1 MFCRL
6 RSLHRHNKTA
16 VQGKPQSHKVKTSTN
31 HSRSS
36 SYKTL

>member
-16 VQGKPQSHKVKTSTN
+16 VQGKSQSQNKHEPQPVKFA
-31 HSRSS
+31 
-36 SYKTL
+36 